1 MSIDTRRNALDLY
14 HSAEKQ
20 GKVELYFEVLNSIN
34 ERLNKDKELL
44 EFVDSREYDKI
55 DKSKKI
61 QQAFNNGLDENVL
74 DTFMLMCSAL
84 DRSHIEVTLLHDFLT
99 YYYHLRNKS
108 FGSVYSARE
117 LPQLQIEKI
126 QKAISS
132 QLEREVVLEN
142 KIDPSLIAG
151 VKVVIN
157 NVVWDG
163 SYKAKLKILRADL
176 LNEESDIDSIGKKM
190 AVSVKQQVEKFE
202 QQRISIQTS
211 ATSGYVAVVADGIVT
226 IKGVQNALAG
236 ELLQI
241 GSASAMVMNLQ
252 ENSIGA
258 VLLDDAVDVV
268 EGSQVFSTGKVVE
281 VPVGDNLLGRVVDA
295 LGRPIDDKG
304 EIVTQQYLPI
314 EREAPGVI
322 DRQSV
327 NEPLQ
332 TGLKIIDSLIPIGK
346 GQRELIIGDR
356 QTGKTAIAVDTII
369 NQKGKNV
376 KCIYVAIG
384 QKNSTV
390 AQIVEKLKQ
399 HDALSYTTIVVSS
412 AGDSVAQ
419 QYIAPYAGC
428 SIGEYWMNKGE
439 DVLIVYDDLSKHAVA
454 YRTLSL
460 LLRRPPGREAYPGD
474 VFYLHS
480 RLLERSAKLSD
491 KKGGGSLT
499 ALPIVET
506 LAGDI
511 SAYIPTNVIS
521 ITDGQIFLQ
530 SELFYSGVRPAVDSG
545 LSVSRVGSA
554 AQFKAMKQ
562 VSKALKLELA
572 QYQEVLDFAQFGS
585 DLDSATKNLIDHG
598 QHLMELLK
606 QPQYAPLSMEE
617 QVVMLYANQKGYLDQ
632 VPVKKIAQYE
642 KELLLYFHSSYGDIL
657 KQIADNKEINGLV
670 QEKLDQIEKEFTERF
685 ITVG

>member
-1 MSIDTRRNALDLY
+1 MSIDTRRNAIELY
-14 HSAEKQ
+14 QSAEKQ
-20 GKVELYFEVLNSIN
+20 GNLESYFTVLNNLN
-34 ERLNKDKELL
+34 ERLNSDKELL
-44 EFVDSREYDKI
+44 AFVDSREYDKT
-55 DKSKKI
+55 DKTKKI
-61 QQAFNNGLDENVL
+61 LQAFNNSIDENIL
-74 DTFMLMCSAL
+74 NTFMLLCGAL
-84 DRSHIEVTLLHDFLT
+84 DRSHIETTLLHDFLT

-108 FGSVYSARE
+108 FGCVYSARA

-126 QKAISS
+126 QKAIST
-132 QLEREVVLEN
+132 QLDREVVLEN
-142 KIDPSLIAG
+142 KIDESLIAG

-176 LNEESDIDSIGKKM
+176 LNEESNIDTIGQQIGS
-190 AVSVKQQVEKFE
+190 SVKQQVEKFE
-202 QQRISIQTS
+202 QQRVSIQTS
-211 ATSGYVAVVADGIVT
+211 ATSGYVSVVADGIVT
-226 IKGVQNALAG
+226 IKGVQSALAG

-241 GSASAMVMNLQ
+241 GSASAMVMNLH

-258 VLLDDAVDVV
+258 VLLDDATEVV
-268 EGSQVFSTGKVVE
+268 EGSQVVSTGKVVE
-281 VPVGDNLLGRVVDA
+281 VPVGDGLLGRVVDA

-304 EIVTQQYLPI
+304 EIVAEDYMPI
-314 EREAPGVI
+314 EKEAPGVI

-327 NEPLQ
+327 NEPLE
-332 TGLKIIDSLIPIGK
+332 TGLKVIDSMIPIGK

-399 HDALSYTTIVVSS
+399 HDALCYTTIVVSS

-491 KKGGGSLT
+491 KLGGGSLT

-585 DLDSATKNLIDHG
+585 DLDTATKNLIDHG

-617 QVVMLYANQKGYLDQ
+617 EVVMLFANQKGYLDK

-642 KELLLYFHSSYGDIL
+642 KELLLHLHSSYPEVL
-657 KQIADNKEINGLV
+657 KQIAS
-670 QEKLDQIEKEFTERF
+670 EKQISDIVSERLGKIESEFTESF

>member
-1 MSIDTRRNALDLY
+1 MSIDTRRHAIELY
-14 HSAEKQ
+14 QSAEKQ
-20 GKVELYFEVLNSIN
+20 NKVELYFSVLDKLN
-34 ERLNKDKELL
+34 ERLNFDNELFA
-44 EFVDSREYDKI
+44 FVDSREYDPA
-55 DKSKKI
+55 DKTAKI
-61 QQAFNNGLDENVL
+61 QQAFNHELDENVVN
-74 DTFMLMCSAL
+74 TFLLFCSAIN
-84 DRSHIEVTLLHDFLT
+84 RSHIEETLIHDFLT
-99 YYYHLRNKS
+99 YYYHLRNCS
-108 FGSVYSARE
+108 FGTVYSARQ
-117 LPQLQIEKI
+117 LPKEQLNKIEK
-126 QKAISS
+126 AIAS
-132 QLEREVVLEN
+132 QLDRDVVLEN
-142 KIDPSLIAG
+142 KIDQTLIAG

-157 NVVWDG
+157 NVIWDG
-163 SYKAKLKILRADL
+163 SYKAKLKILRNDL
-176 LNEESDIDSIGKKM
+176 LNENADVDKIGMEVKDTVKK
-190 AVSVKQQVEKFE
+190 QVEQFE
-202 QQRISIQTS
+202 QQRVNIQTS
-211 ATSGYVAVVADGIVT
+211 ATSGYVSMVADGIVT

-241 GSASAMVMNLQ
+241 GQASAMVMNLQ

-258 VLLDDAVDVV
+258 VLLDDAQDVV
-268 EGSQVFSTGKVVE
+268 EGSQVLSTGKVVE
-281 VPVGDNLLGRVVDA
+281 VPVGDGLLGRVVDA
-295 LGRPIDDKG
+295 MGRPIDDKG
-304 EIVTQQYLPI
+304 EIVADAYMPI
-314 EREAPGVI
+314 EKEAPGVI

-327 NEPLQ
+327 SQPLE
-332 TGLKIIDSLIPIGK
+332 TGLKVIDSMIPIGK

-356 QTGKTAIAVDTII
+356 QTGKTAIAIDTII

-399 HDALSYTTIVVSS
+399 HDALSYTTVVVSG
-412 AGDSVAQ
+412 AGDLAAL
-419 QYIAPYAGC
+419 QYVAPYAGC
-428 SIGEYWMNKGE
+428 SIGEYWMNRGE
-439 DVLIVYDDLSKHAVA
+439 DVLIVYDDLSKHAIA

-530 SELFYSGVRPAVDSG
+530 TELFNNGTRPAVDSG

-554 AQFKAMKQ
+554 AQYKAIKQ
-562 VSKALKLELA
+562 VSKALKLDLA

-585 DLDSATKNLIDHG
+585 DLDSSTKNTINHG
-598 QHLMELLK
+598 KHLTELLK
-606 QPQYAPLSMEE
+606 QPQYSPLAMED
-617 QVVMLYANQKGYLDQ
+617 QVIMLFANQKGYLDK
-632 VPVKKIAQYE
+632 VDLNKISAYE
-642 KELLLYFHSSYGDIL
+642 KNMLNHFHSMHQDL
-657 KQIADNKEINGLV
+657 
-670 QEKLDQIEKEFTERF
+670 LDQLVEEKAISEAMESEIDKIERDFTESF
-685 ITVG
+685 ILTE

>member
-1 MSIDTRRNALDLY
+1 MSIDTRRNAIELY
-14 HSAEKQ
+14 QSAEKQ
-20 GKVELYFEVLNSIN
+20 GNLDGYFTVLNSLN
-34 ERLNKDKELL
+34 ERLNSDKELFA
-44 EFVDSREYDKI
+44 FVDSREYDKT
-55 DKSKKI
+55 DKTKKI
-61 QQAFNNGLDENVL
+61 LQAFNNSIDGNILN
-74 DTFMLMCSAL
+74 TFMLLCGAL
-84 DRSHIEVTLLHDFLT
+84 DRSHIETTLLHDFLT

-108 FGSVYSARE
+108 FGCVYSARE

-126 QKAISS
+126 QNAIST
-132 QLEREVVLEN
+132 QLDREVVLEN
-142 KIDPSLIAG
+142 KIDESLIAG

-176 LNEESDIDSIGKKM
+176 LNEESNIDTIGQQIGS
-190 AVSVKQQVEKFE
+190 SVKQQVEKFE
-202 QQRISIQTS
+202 QQRVSIQTS
-211 ATSGYVAVVADGIVT
+211 ATSGYVSVVADGIVT

-241 GSASAMVMNLQ
+241 GSASAMVMNLH

-258 VLLDDAVDVV
+258 VLLDDAIDVV
-268 EGSQVFSTGKVVE
+268 EGSQVLSTGKVVE
-281 VPVGDNLLGRVVDA
+281 VPVGDGLLGRVVDA

-304 EIVTQQYLPI
+304 EIVAEDYMPI
-314 EREAPGVI
+314 EKEAPGVI

-327 NEPLQ
+327 NEPLE
-332 TGLKIIDSLIPIGK
+332 TGLKVIDSMIPIGK

-491 KKGGGSLT
+491 KLGGGSLT

-585 DLDSATKNLIDHG
+585 DLDTATKNLIDHG

-617 QVVMLYANQKGYLDQ
+617 EVVMLFANQKGYLDK

-642 KELLLYFHSSYGDIL
+642 KELLLHLHSSHPDIL
-657 KQIADNKEINGLV
+657 KQIASEKQLSDIV
-670 QEKLDQIEKEFTERF
+670 SEKLDKIESEFTESF
-685 ITVG
+685 VG